1 MKHQK
6 KDLDFFVTKLTEKM
20 PDPRNAKKHYQSF
33 LRKKNTKSV
42 EQSKIITQQ
51 PKTFKNPNT
60 IDINSV
66 IIYHLKTLHKLS
78 KTIRQVKKV
87 SKVGSSKGSNSP
99 LYSETKKWKFFEQIE
114 WKKQNAKYD
123 TFYSHWKAE
132 TIINESDLDDIFK
145 SIYTTIRSNIPKS
158 LRKGL
163 GWIINSAIEQN
174 INISKY
180 NPLAG
185 TSCIKLPKDLQHPQK
200 RLINTQDNDD
210 NECFT

>member
-1 MKHQK
+1 MDSHRENIRNVMKHQK

-42 EQSKIITQQ
+42 EQSKIITQE

-78 KTIRQVKKV
+78 KTIRQAKKV

-99 LYSETKKWKFFEQIE
+99 LYSETKK
-114 WKKQNAKYD
+114 
-123 TFYSHWKAE
+123 
-132 TIINESDLDDIFK
+132 
-145 SIYTTIRSNIPKS
+145 
-158 LRKGL
+158 
-163 GWIINSAIEQN
+163 
-174 INISKY
+174 
-180 NPLAG
+180 
-185 TSCIKLPKDLQHPQK
+185 
-200 RLINTQDNDD
+200 
-210 NECFT
+210 

>member
-33 LRKKNTKSV
+33 LRKKNTKPV

-78 KTIRQVKKV
+78 KTIRQAKKV

-99 LYSETKKWKFFEQIE
+99 LYSETKK
-114 WKKQNAKYD
+114 
-123 TFYSHWKAE
+123 
-132 TIINESDLDDIFK
+132 
-145 SIYTTIRSNIPKS
+145 
-158 LRKGL
+158 
-163 GWIINSAIEQN
+163 
-174 INISKY
+174 
-180 NPLAG
+180 
-185 TSCIKLPKDLQHPQK
+185 
-200 RLINTQDNDD
+200 
-210 NECFT
+210 